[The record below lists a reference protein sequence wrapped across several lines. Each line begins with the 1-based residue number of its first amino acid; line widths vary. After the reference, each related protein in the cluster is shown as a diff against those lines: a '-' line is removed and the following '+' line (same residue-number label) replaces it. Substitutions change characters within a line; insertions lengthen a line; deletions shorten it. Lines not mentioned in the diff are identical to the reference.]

1 MSSSDIYV
9 SCDRKR
15 YLVGKSNILRCQ
27 VDLLNTLKKLHNL
40 KVLSR
45 EKNDL
50 KKKLQEYVSS
60 TILEIKNLQSKLPTP
75 VLPKTIVKENVVST
89 KQVLSKGVTKYD
101 NINEELRIIQE
112 KLKRINFGNN

>member
-1 MSSSDIYV
+1 MTLSDIYV
-9 SCDRKR
+9 SFDRKV
-15 YLVGKSNILRCQ
+15 YLVGKSNVLRCQ

-60 TILEIKNLQSKLPTP
+60 TLLEIENLQRKLPTP
-75 VLPKTIVKENVVST
+75 ILPKTVVKENVVSN
-89 KQVLSKGVTKYD
+89 KSVLPKGVTKYD
-101 NINEELRIIQE
+101 KINEELRIIQE
-112 KLKRINFGNN
+112 KLKRINYGNN